1 MTMAPVT
8 FLRDDRRGSVAVE
21 MALILP
27 LMLILMFGGLE
38 GGYYL
43 WSEHKMLKAVRD
55 GARFA
60 GRQPFDKFDCS
71 SGTVNDSATEIEIGN
86 VTRTGTIDGS
96 GPVKI
101 PGWTTNSPSITIS
114 VLPCNSTPSTGLYQ
128 ELPNGGPIVT
138 VSATLNY
145 QALFSNLGFATTGL
159 GLRATS
165 QAAVMGI

>member
-1 MTMAPVT
+1 MIMVPGS

-21 MALILP
+21 MALVVP

-60 GRQPFDKFDCS
+60 GRQPFDKFTCGGGGSVD
-71 SGTVNDSATEIEIGN
+71 GATATAIGN
-86 VTRTGTIDGS
+86 VTRTGTVDGT
-96 GPVKI
+96 GPIKI
-101 PGWTTNSPSITIS
+101 PGWTSNGSITIS
-114 VLPCNSTPSTGLYQ
+114 VKDCNSTPSTGLYADM
-128 ELPNGGPIVT
+128 PDGGQIVT
-138 VSATLNY
+138 VSASLNY
-145 QALFSNLGFATTGL
+145 QALFSNLGFATSGL